1 MKRFWGPCLLAG
13 TATLLSFSQ
22 TLAQSGVVG
31 GPPQVRPGSTPQ
43 APLDMTWIAVA
54 AGFDGAGRK
63 VSVGYS
69 GHQRTRAEAENEALR
84 SCNNADR
91 GVSCREPFPVSNG
104 CLYIVPG
111 EKRNGGVRWGRGAT
125 PDIAVA
131 ECRKGGFNCPNA
143 KVVGGCVPGGR

>member
-1 MKRFWGPCLLAG
+1 MKHFRGLCLLAG
-13 TATLLSFSQ
+13 TAAMLSFSQ
-22 TLAQSGVVG
+22 TFAQSGVVS
-31 GPPQVRPGSTPQ
+31 GPPQIRPESTPQ
-43 APLDMTWIAVA
+43 APLNTTWIAVA
-54 AGFDGAGRK
+54 HGFDGAGRK

-91 GVSCREPFPVSNG
+91 AVSCRDPYPVSDG

-111 EKRNGGVRWGRGAT
+111 ERRSGGVRWGRGSTSEA
-125 PDIAVA
+125 ALE

-143 KVVGGCVPGGR
+143 KVIGGCVPGGR